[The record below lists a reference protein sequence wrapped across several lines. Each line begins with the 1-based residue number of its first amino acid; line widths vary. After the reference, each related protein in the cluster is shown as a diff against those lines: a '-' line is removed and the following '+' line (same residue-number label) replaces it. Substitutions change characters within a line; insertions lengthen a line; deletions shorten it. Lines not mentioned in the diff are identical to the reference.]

1 MSATADFSDL
11 PFIGGDLRVQLQW
24 THLVENTTV
33 DATGVSDDYVG
44 QCYDFGESCFNRDRS
59 TGLFTW
65 SSGDWTVNWVT
76 RFMSGISAP
85 EDALNYF
92 DVANGGANPYTGAA
106 FPAGVLEDVMDTYS
120 IEDFYYHNASVSY
133 QYDDNTRVNV
143 AITNVFDEEAP
154 YYKSFFGFVDPQ
166 INTPQNTYDIVGQYV
181 TASVSYSF

>member
-1 MSATADFSDL
+1 
-11 PFIGGDLRVQLQW
+11 
-24 THLVENTTV
+24 
-33 DATGVSDDYVG
+33 
-44 QCYDFGESCFNRDRS
+44 
-59 TGLFTW
+59 
-65 SSGDWTVNWVT
+65 
-76 RFMSGISAP
+76 MSGISAP

-166 INTPQNTYDIVGQYV
+166 INTPQNTDDIVGQYLKKYV
-181 TASVSYSF
+181 H